1 MAFIPN
7 IELLTRH
14 KVRLIVYALVFWLII
29 GSLVAIAEVVSHFA
43 LHTPYLN
50 SFDQKQYLLRWVLW
64 LMLTPVIILLGLKIN
79 IRSYRVIPFVVLHIL
94 LSTIVLAIDFN
105 IEVLLL
111 RSPAEVFY
119 QRKVYVS
126 EFLQP
131 FLLKYFAYVIIYFLI
146 VGIVNMYV
154 YMATLQN
161 TQQTLHEA
169 ELQNNEL
176 KYQLTVSRLRALR
189 MQVHPHFLFNTH
201 NAVIGLI
208 LRKENDKAAEMLTR
222 LSNMLR
228 LTLEEQTN
236 EFVTLNE
243 ELQIADLYLGIQ
255 KVRFPGRFTYTR
267 QVSTEAGSFRLPYLL
282 LQPLIENAVIH
293 GVERTDEEA
302 YISVAATL
310 QNDMLHVEIT
320 NNFSHHEGGASHK
333 GRGIGMA
340 NVAERLQQYY
350 GDAARFEFIPNDNG
364 TTIARLKIPTHEQ

>member
-7 IELLTRH
+7 IELLTKH
-14 KVRLIVYALVFWLII
+14 KARLIVYAIVFWLII

-79 IRSYRVIPFVVLHIL
+79 IRSYRVIPFVGLHIL

-154 YMATLQN
+154 YMATLQK
-161 TQQTLHEA
+161 TQQTLHDA
-169 ELQNNEL
+169 EMQNNEL
-176 KYQLTVSRLRALR
+176 KYQLTLSRLRALR

-208 LRKENDKAAEMLTR
+208 IKKENDKAADMLTR

-243 ELQIADLYLGIQ
+243 ELQIADLYLDIQ

-267 QVSTEAGSFRLPYLL
+267 QVSPEAGKFWLPYLL

-293 GVERTDEEA
+293 GVERTDEDA
-302 YISVAATL
+302 YISVTATV
-310 QNDMLHVEIT
+310 QNSVLHVEIT
-320 NNFSHHEGGASHK
+320 NNCSRQEGGISHK

-340 NVAERLQQYY
+340 NVAERIQQYY
-350 GDAARFEFIPNDNG
+350 SDAASFEFIPNHKGN
-364 TTIARLKIPTHEQ
+364 TIARIKIPVHEQ